1 MSAPEMHIEEEE
13 KESRQL
19 DSTIADYSTTTHPVK
34 EEGREDLEV
43 RRPLTA
49 APIFPVKSL

>member
-1 MSAPEMHIEEEE
+1 MPAPEMDIKEEEE
-13 KESRQL
+13 SNQL
-19 DSTIADYSTTTHPVK
+19 DSTIPEHSTTPPVK
-34 EEGREDLEV
+34 EEGREDLAV

>member
-1 MSAPEMHIEEEE
+1 MSAPEMQIKKEEEE
-13 KESRQL
+13 SKHL
-19 DSTIADYSTTTHPVK
+19 DSTIAEYSTSHSIK

-49 APIFPVKSL
+49 APTFPVKSL